1 MMTNTPLSHHEFIAA
16 ELQGI
21 LWKDYPGIEV
31 SAKPCMDEPAR
42 LEIYFVEPKF
52 ALLYPWQRRHYLM
65 HLIPKDFNERHLQDT
80 YWFELA
86 PGELPSDLEWP
97 DEELIN
103 EITPDVMKCV
113 DGSGFIQGLDEAF
126 CPTDPSLSPAKCH
139 GDFRLAKELL
149 PKFRFT
155 PDEFSD
161 VLHVLMAQGGYCDC
175 EILYNIAD
183 ESRFREKYWK
193 ARAHAL
199 DHGQESQA
207 D

>member
-1 MMTNTPLSHHEFIAA
+1 MMTNTQMSHHEFIAA

-21 LWKDYPGIEV
+21 LRKDYPAIEV
-31 SAKPCMDEPAR
+31 SAKPCMDEPTR

-52 ALLYPWQRRHYLM
+52 ALLYPWQRRHYLL
-65 HLIPKDFNERHLQDT
+65 HLIPNDFYERHLQDT

-113 DGSGFIQGLDEAF
+113 EGSGFIKGLDEAF
-126 CPTDPSLSPAKCH
+126 CPPDPSLSPAKCY
-139 GDFRLAKELL
+139 GDFRVAKELF

-175 EILYNIAD
+175 EILYNVAE

-193 ARAHAL
+193 ARANAL
-199 DHGQESQA
+199 DHGQESQ
-207 D
+207 DD